1 MKLRIQ
7 GTSKLAL
14 AFLGYCIVIWMTEF
28 VDLIAFCLN
37 LPQTSLVSRVTV
49 LVVVALVTYLL
60 IQSKMISI
68 NLKTNTYGWEVLSA
82 VFIILIL
89 GFLKGIIPDFSYDTG
104 NYHLSNQNP
113 GFVNLLTEHFA

>member
-37 LPQTSLVSRVTV
+37 LPQASIVSRVAV
-49 LVVVALVTYLL
+49 LVVLALVTYLA
-60 IQSKMISI
+60 IQSKV
-68 NLKTNTYGWEVLSA
+68 VL
-82 VFIILIL
+82 
-89 GFLKGIIPDFSYDTG
+89 
-104 NYHLSNQNP
+104 
-113 GFVNLLTEHFA
+113 